1 MKLFMPGNSCFGK
14 SRRRPGR
21 RADRPPDFIGG
32 HIGLFGGALFLSRTI
47 AVEGMS
53 PVALAEEFVALVR
66 LAEEGNVAG
75 TTRVLT
81 YWRNRSARTLSFLKP
96 AFERGKDGT
105 SEDELTWR
113 NTLSVSEDAGGA
125 APGTFPYGYAGD
137 VYFVPFW
144 RRSRRLRRT
153 LKITFW
159 LLLILLIGLAA
170 FFVIFPLLF
179 SLILCRVGIASTYV
193 HEAQVRAAEDLR
205 KLRMLNESKSKGK

>member
-1 MKLFMPGNSCFGK
+1 MAFYFSNSPGEK
-14 SRRRPGR
+14 
-21 RADRPPDFIGG
+21 IG
-32 HIGLFGGALFLSRTI
+32 
-47 AVEGMS
+47 
-53 PVALAEEFVALVR
+53 PVTREELVR

-137 VYFVPFW
+137 VSFVPFW
-144 RRSRRLRRT
+144 RRSRRLLRT
-153 LKITFW
+153 LNITFW
-159 LLLILLIGLAA
+159 LLLILLILAVGLFAGSFAFLAGKTTLLGIFGNVFFGLAA

-205 KLRMLNESKSKGK
+205 KLRMLNESKSTGK

>member
-1 MKLFMPGNSCFGK
+1 MAFYFSNSPGEK
-14 SRRRPGR
+14 
-21 RADRPPDFIGG
+21 IG
-32 HIGLFGGALFLSRTI
+32 
-47 AVEGMS
+47 
-53 PVALAEEFVALVR
+53 PVTREELVR
-66 LAEEGNVAG
+66 LAEEGNVTG

-113 NTLSVSEDAGGA
+113 NTLSVSEGAGGA

-159 LLLILLIGLAA
+159 LLLILLILAVGLFAGSFAFLAGKTTLLGIFGNVFFGLAA
-170 FFVIFPLLF
+170 FFVIFPLFF

>member
-1 MKLFMPGNSCFGK
+1 MAFYFSNSPGEK
-14 SRRRPGR
+14 
-21 RADRPPDFIGG
+21 IG
-32 HIGLFGGALFLSRTI
+32 
-47 AVEGMS
+47 
-53 PVALAEEFVALVR
+53 PVTREELVR
-66 LAEEGNVAG
+66 LAEEGNVTG

-159 LLLILLIGLAA
+159 LLLILLILAVGLFAGSFAFLAGKTTLLGIFGNVFFGLAA

>member
-1 MKLFMPGNSCFGK
+1 MAFYFSNSPGEK
-14 SRRRPGR
+14 
-21 RADRPPDFIGG
+21 IG
-32 HIGLFGGALFLSRTI
+32 
-47 AVEGMS
+47 
-53 PVALAEEFVALVR
+53 PVTREELVR
-66 LAEEGNVAG
+66 LAEEGNVTG

-159 LLLILLIGLAA
+159 LLLILLILAVVLFAGSFTFLAGKTTLLGIFGNVFFGLAA
-170 FFVIFPLLF
+170 FFVIFPLFF

-205 KLRMLNESKSKGK
+205 KLRMLNESKSKRK

>member
-1 MKLFMPGNSCFGK
+1 MAFYFSNSPGEK
-14 SRRRPGR
+14 
-21 RADRPPDFIGG
+21 IG
-32 HIGLFGGALFLSRTI
+32 
-47 AVEGMS
+47 
-53 PVALAEEFVALVR
+53 PVTREELVR

-159 LLLILLIGLAA
+159 LLLILLILAVGLFAGSFAFLAGKTTLLGIFGNVFFGLAA

>member
-1 MKLFMPGNSCFGK
+1 MAFYFSNSPGEK
-14 SRRRPGR
+14 
-21 RADRPPDFIGG
+21 IG
-32 HIGLFGGALFLSRTI
+32 
-47 AVEGMS
+47 
-53 PVALAEEFVALVR
+53 PVTREELVR

-159 LLLILLIGLAA
+159 LLLILLILAVGLFAGSLAFLAGKTTLLGIFGNVFFGLAA

>member
-1 MKLFMPGNSCFGK
+1 MSYYFSNSSGEK
-14 SRRRPGR
+14 IGPVSR
-21 RADRPPDFIGG
+21 DE
-32 HIGLFGGALFLSRTI
+32 LFGLAKSGVVSEATL
-47 AVEGMS
+47 VMS
-53 PVALAEEFVALVR
+53 VWRR
-66 LAEEGNVAG
+66 LPAQK
-75 TTRVLT
+75 
-81 YWRNRSARTLSFLKP
+81 LSFLKP

-105 SEDELTWR
+105 AEDDLTWR

-144 RRSRRLRRT
+144 KRNRRLRRT

-159 LLLILLIGLAA
+159 LLLILLILAVGLFAGSFAFLAGKTTLLGVFGNVFFGLAA

-179 SLILCRVGIASTYV
+179 SLILCRVGIASTYA

>member
-1 MKLFMPGNSCFGK
+1 MAVYFSNSPGEK
-14 SRRRPGR
+14 
-21 RADRPPDFIGG
+21 IG
-32 HIGLFGGALFLSRTI
+32 
-47 AVEGMS
+47 
-53 PVALAEEFVALVR
+53 PVTREELVR

-159 LLLILLIGLAA
+159 LLLILLILAVGLFAGSFAFLAGKTTLLGIFGNVFFGLAA

>member
-1 MKLFMPGNSCFGK
+1 MAFYFSNSPGEK
-14 SRRRPGR
+14 
-21 RADRPPDFIGG
+21 IG
-32 HIGLFGGALFLSRTI
+32 
-47 AVEGMS
+47 
-53 PVALAEEFVALVR
+53 PVTREELVR
-66 LAEEGNVAG
+66 LAEEGNVTG

-159 LLLILLIGLAA
+159 LLLILLILAVGLFAGSFAFLAGKTTLLGIFGNVFFGLAA
-170 FFVIFPLLF
+170 FFVIFPLFF

>member
-1 MKLFMPGNSCFGK
+1 MAFYFSNSPGEK
-14 SRRRPGR
+14 
-21 RADRPPDFIGG
+21 IG
-32 HIGLFGGALFLSRTI
+32 
-47 AVEGMS
+47 
-53 PVALAEEFVALVR
+53 PVTREELVR
-66 LAEEGNVAG
+66 LAEEGNVTG

-159 LLLILLIGLAA
+159 LLLILLILAVGLFAGSFAFLAGKTTLLGIFGNVFFGLAA
-170 FFVIFPLLF
+170 FFVIFPLFF

-205 KLRMLNESKSKGK
+205 KLRMLNESKSKRK

>member
-1 MKLFMPGNSCFGK
+1 MAFYFSNSPGEK
-14 SRRRPGR
+14 
-21 RADRPPDFIGG
+21 IG
-32 HIGLFGGALFLSRTI
+32 
-47 AVEGMS
+47 
-53 PVALAEEFVALVR
+53 PVTREELVR
-66 LAEEGNVAG
+66 LAEEGNVTG

-113 NTLSVSEDAGGA
+113 NTLSVSEGAGGA

-159 LLLILLIGLAA
+159 LLLILLILAVGLFAGSFAFLAGKTTLLGIFGNVFFGLAA

-179 SLILCRVGIASTYV
+179 SLILCRVGIASTYA